1 MPDHIYEDLV
11 HRDDLLEYVKRWA
24 RHDSHFIYSLVPDPD
39 QPGFYRAILAPK
51 CELEVRS

>member
-1 MPDHIYEDLV
+1 MPDHIYEEIV
-11 HRDDLLEYVKRWA
+11 HRDDLSDYVKRWA